1 MDRRDWLKGMAVGA
15 AALAMRPS
23 LLLAGTQDTNA
34 QLAALEHRH
43 GGRLGVAILDT
54 GNGHRGGY
62 RADERFLLCS
72 TFKMLLAA
80 VVLLRVDRGTERLDT
95 HLVFGKE
102 DLLEYAPITSQH
114 AGPPGMTIAE
124 LCHAAITL
132 SDNTAANVL
141 MKHLGGPHVVTDLAH
156 QLGDTLTRL
165 DRMEPEL
172 NRKTPDGLSDTTTP
186 NAMMA
191 NTQKLLLGHV
201 LSDTSRKQLTDWML
215 GTTTGKKLIRAGL
228 PSNWRIG
235 EKTGANGFQNNDVA
249 ILWPPGCKPLLVAAY
264 YENEATDT
272 AGRSAVL
279 AAVGR
284 VVATMA

>member
-1 MDRRDWLKGMAVGA
+1 MDRRDWLKGIAVGA

-23 LLLAGTQDTNA
+23 LLWAGTQDINA
-34 QLAALEHRH
+34 QLVTLERQH

-54 GNGHRGGY
+54 ANGHRAGY

-80 VVLLRVDRGTERLDT
+80 AVLMRVDRGTEKLDT
-95 HLVFGKE
+95 RLVFGKD

-114 AGPPGMTIAE
+114 AGPPGMTIAD
-124 LCHAAITL
+124 LCSAAITV

-141 MKHLGGPHVVTDLAH
+141 MKHLGGPHVVTDLAR

-165 DRMEPEL
+165 DRLEPEL

-186 NAMMA
+186 NAMIATM
-191 NTQKLLLGHV
+191 QKLLLGNA
-201 LSDTSRKQLTDWML
+201 LSDPSRKQLTDWML
-215 GTTTGKKLIRAGL
+215 GTVTGKKLIRAGL
-228 PSNWRIG
+228 PSDWRVG
-235 EKTGANGFQNNDVA
+235 EKTGSNDFQNNDVA
-249 ILWPPGCKPLLVAAY
+249 ILWPPGRKPLLVAAY

-272 AGRSAVL
+272 SGRSAVL

-284 VVATMA
+284 IVARL

>member
-23 LLLAGTQDTNA
+23 LSWASAQDISA
-34 QLAALEHRH
+34 QLAGLERQH

-54 GNGHRGGY
+54 GNGHHAGY

-80 VVLLRVDRGTERLDT
+80 VVLMRVDRGTERLDT
-95 HLVFGKE
+95 HLVFDK
-102 DLLEYAPITSQH
+102 DALVEYAPVTSQH
-114 AGPPGMTIAE
+114 VGPPGMTIAE
-124 LCHAAITL
+124 LCHATITV

-141 MKHLGGPHVVTDLAH
+141 MKHLAGPHVVTDLAR
-156 QLGDTLTRL
+156 QLGDMLTRL
-165 DRMEPEL
+165 DRIEPEL

-186 NAMMA
+186 NAMIA
-191 NTQKLLLGHV
+191 NTQKLLLGNV
-201 LSDTSRKQLTDWML
+201 LSDASRKQLTDWML
-215 GTTTGKKLIRAGL
+215 GTTTGKNLIRAGL
-228 PSNWRIG
+228 PSDWRVG

-249 ILWPPGCKPLLVAAY
+249 ILWPAGRKPLLVAAY
-264 YENEATDT
+264 YENAATDT

-279 AAVGR
+279 AAVGSI
-284 VVATMA
+284 VAKVA